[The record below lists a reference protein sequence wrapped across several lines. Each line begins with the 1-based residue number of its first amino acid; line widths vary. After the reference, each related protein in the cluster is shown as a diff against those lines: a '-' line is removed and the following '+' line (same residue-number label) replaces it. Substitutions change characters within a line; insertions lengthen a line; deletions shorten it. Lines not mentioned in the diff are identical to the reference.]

1 MVRDIYRRDP
11 DGELDYDGYEEDEE
25 EDNTEWEMFNQ
36 SYFW

>member
-11 DGELDYDGYEEDEE
+11 DGELDFDGYEEDE